1 MKKYSKLIPLLALLV
16 FVSIA
21 CTSIQIKDPVRVG
34 LYTMQESWLTIREY
48 VILENLSGRLSDD
61 ALNSFKAKDDK
72 FQRYYNLAVYLYL
85 KDDDPNKLESSI
97 NTLRDMLLDA
107 RRTYYKET

>member
-1 MKKYSKLIPLLALLV
+1 MQKYNKLIPLLVLLI

-21 CTSIQIKDPVRVG
+21 CIGIQIKDPVRVG
-34 LYTMQESWLTIREY
+34 LYTMQESWLSIREF
-48 VILENLSGRLSDD
+48 VILENLSGRLSNE
-61 ALNSFKAKDDK
+61 ALDNFKAKDDR

-85 KDDDPNKLESSI
+85 KGDDPNKLDSAI
-97 NTLRDMLLDA
+97 NTLRDMLLEA